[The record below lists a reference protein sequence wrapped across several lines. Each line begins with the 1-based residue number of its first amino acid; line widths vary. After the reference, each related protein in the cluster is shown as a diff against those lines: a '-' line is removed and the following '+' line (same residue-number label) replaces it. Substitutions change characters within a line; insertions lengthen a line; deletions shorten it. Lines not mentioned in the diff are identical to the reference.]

1 MAESEIPPLWLRPA
15 PGPHGERRFR
25 VPALLRLRAMREGLP
40 LVVEAAG
47 AGAPLC
53 LVACDR
59 AGRELTRESL
69 PPAGPAVLFLPR
81 GAALLRLEGGGDLSA
96 ARLGYFP
103 VQKVALKLH
112 AFANGVFPDTPP
124 VRRWKAAGVAAR
136 TLRGALHAR
145 IFASPARQRA
155 DAARYRAYRARH
167 VEDFRE
173 VPAAAAAPRV
183 SFLSSAE
190 DLPTGNLPAAAL
202 ARCAAAL
209 AAQTDR
215 NFEWVVALAAGRLAA
230 DGPALAA
237 AGARVIEAPGPG
249 KAAALAAALAAAQG
263 GLVCVLDPAGRPTR
277 DAVALLRATFARFP
291 DCALAYADEE
301 RLDANGTPLRGVFK
315 PAFNLHLLQAS
326 GYLCGFAA
334 LPRADA
340 VRLGLRASAGE
351 ACIYDL
357 MLRHASSLARGRIHH
372 IPRIAFGIGERAP
385 GFSPAE
391 IGPAADALSQLAGV
405 PVEAV
410 AGGRH
415 LRPLFDVPQ
424 PAPLVSIV
432 VPTRDRAGLL
442 GTALRSLI
450 ATTAYRAFEIV
461 IVDNGST
468 EAETFALFDEIRRLW
483 PAIHVVRDDGGF
495 NFPRICNLGVEA
507 ARGDLI
513 LLLNNDVE
521 VVEPGWL
528 GEMVALASLPGAGI
542 VGAKLLFP
550 DRTVQHAGAI
560 VGLFRYAD
568 HWFAHSAED
577 APGYEDRL
585 LVRQN
590 LSAVTAACLLVRRD
604 VWNAIGPLDAE
615 RFAEDCN
622 DIDLCLRARRAGYDV
637 VFTPFARLL
646 HYESAS
652 RGRKRSKE
660 HRARLKAQRARMEAI
675 WHNASL
681 VDPHYNPNL
690 DRKSL
695 FAALAAEPD
704 GPREPRTDA
713 V

>member
-1 MAESEIPPLWLRPA
+1 MAESDIPPLWLRAA
-15 PGPHGERRFR
+15 PGSGGERRFR
-25 VPALLRLRAMREGLP
+25 LPAVLRLRAVRDGLP

-47 AGAPLC
+47 AEGPLQ
-53 LVACDR
+53 LVVCDR
-59 AGRELTRESL
+59 AGAELTRECL
-69 PPAGPAVLFLPR
+69 PAGGGPAVVFLPR
-81 GAALLRLEGGGDLSA
+81 GAAVLELAGDADLSRA
-96 ARLGYFP
+96 QLGYFP
-103 VQKVALKLH
+103 VHKVALKLH
-112 AFANGVFPDTPP
+112 AFANGQFPGAPP
-124 VRRWKAAGVAAR
+124 ARRWKAAGVAAR
-136 TLRGALHAR
+136 TLRGTLHAA
-145 IFASPARQRA
+145 ISASPARHRA
-155 DAARYRAYRARH
+155 DAVRYRAYRARF

-173 VPAAAAAPRV
+173 VPRPAAAPRV
-183 SFLSSAE
+183 SFLSFADDTASS
-190 DLPTGNLPAAAL
+190 DL
-202 ARCAAAL
+202 ARCALAF

-215 NFEWVVALAAGRLAA
+215 TFEWVVALPEERRAA

-237 AGARVIEAPGPG
+237 AGARIVTSPAAG
-249 KAAALAAALAAAQG
+249 KAAGLSAALAAAEG
-263 GLVCVLDPAGRPTR
+263 NVVVFLDPAGRPTR
-277 DAVALLRATFARFP
+277 DAVALLRAAFARFP
-291 DCALAYADEE
+291 DCGLAYTDEE
-301 RLDANGTPLRGVFK
+301 RLDADGTPLRGVFK
-315 PAFNLHLLQAS
+315 PAFNLHLMHAS
-326 GYLCGFAA
+326 GYLTGFAA

-340 VRLGLRASAGE
+340 RRLGLSPEAGE
-351 ACIYDL
+351 ACVYDL
-357 MLRHASSLARGRIHH
+357 LLRQAASLDRSRIRH
-372 IPRIAFGIGERAP
+372 IPRVAFGIGERSA
-385 GFSPAE
+385 GFSPAG
-391 IGPAADALSQLAGV
+391 IGAAAGALSRHLGV
-405 PVEAV
+405 AVEQV

-415 LRPLFDVPQ
+415 LKPLFAVPE
-424 PAPLVSIV
+424 PPPLVSIV

-450 ATTAYRAFEIV
+450 AGTAYRTFEIV
-461 IVDNGST
+461 IVDNGSA
-468 EAETFALFDEIRRLW
+468 EPETFALFEEIKALW
-483 PAIHVVRDDGGF
+483 PATNVVRDDGGF

-550 DRTVQHAGAI
+550 NRTVQHAGAI

-604 VWNAIGPLDAE
+604 VWDEIGPLDAV

-660 HRARLKAQRARMEAI
+660 HRERLKAQRARMEAI
-675 WHNASL
+675 WHNAGM

-695 FAALAAEPD
+695 FAALAAAPE